1 MLRGIYV
8 YRCRKCK
15 RKFWGAD
22 IEYMCTSASMP
33 CKCPFCGSTDT
44 KSSLWSTFKELL
56 HPGSVIML
64 EKGKNNSSPK

>member
-22 IEYMCTSASMP
+22 IEYMATSASMP
-33 CKCPFCGSTDT
+33 CKCPYCGSTDT
-44 KSSLWSTFKELL
+44 TPTLWNTLKGIL
-56 HPGSVIML
+56 HPGSVTNIG
-64 EKGKNNSSPK
+64 EKQ